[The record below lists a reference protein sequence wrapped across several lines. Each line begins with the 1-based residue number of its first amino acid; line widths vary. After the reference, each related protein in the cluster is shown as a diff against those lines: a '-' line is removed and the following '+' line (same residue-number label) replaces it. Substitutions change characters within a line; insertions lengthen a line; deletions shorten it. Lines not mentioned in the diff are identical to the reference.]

1 MERAEDKEKITPL
14 PPLTHRLNPTSL
26 SCLVLRRPPTLQLT
40 VIILL
45 VFCNCHRAFA
55 FVKIERSCTVRRCSK
70 CNLIC
75 SKTGERDRPAFLST
89 KRRGAQRSSTQM
101 HAMIIS
107 QQQDDGIH
115 RSVLRRGGHTAV
127 TTGAMLF
134 PGEPGAMVRGYSG
147 ANQWLQNEGGCTQV
161 IRLQ

>member
-1 MERAEDKEKITPL
+1 MATALSEDNCVYIVIPDIPMKFA
-14 PPLTHRLNPTSL
+14 RV
-26 SCLVLRRPPTLQLT
+26 VLLTLQLT

-55 FVKIERSCTVRRCSK
+55 FCQDRAQLYSQKVAVK